1 MTYFLRTLE
10 GLTRA
15 PNSYEKDF
23 LDKINSWVAA
33 YGITTREAVF
43 KWLRENRLNE
53 NLQKIIIGSLE
64 REPGTD
70 YYNGLTDYRRYM
82 AELNRAQEPEAL
94 ALAQAAA
101 AQNQLI
107 EAERQ
112 KAIAEAEQEL
122 VYYDIDQR
130 RAADEQRRREA
141 AANLEEAEAI
151 RAGIDARRAADE
163 KAREERERAEAE
175 QEIIYSDIDYRRAQD
190 EEREREEQ
198 VKREIEEFM
207 KEGEQMQDLTLENQV
222 IESTPTYTIIDE
234 TDESITYEDEAG
246 NVHIE
251 PKASAAPWF
260 ILAGAAALFLAKQ
273 TN

>member
-23 LDKINSWVAA
+23 LDKINSWVAS

-82 AELNRAQEPEAL
+82 SELNRAQDPEAL

-151 RAGIDARRAADE
+151 RAEIDARRAAE
-163 KAREERERAEAE
+163 EQARAERERAEAE
-175 QEIIYSDIDYRRAQD
+175 QELVYDEIDYRRAQD
-190 EEREREEQ
+190 EDREREEQ
-198 VKREIEEFM
+198 VKREIEEFL
-207 KEGEQMQDLTLENQV
+207 KEGEQMQDITLENQV
-222 IESTPTYTIIDE
+222 VESTPTYTIIDE
-234 TDESITYEDEAG
+234 TADSFVYEDEAG
-246 NVHIE
+246 NIHIE
-251 PKASAAPWF
+251 PKAQSAAPWL
-260 ILAGAAALFLAKQ
+260 ILAAAAALFLA
-273 TN
+273 

>member
-15 PNSYEKDF
+15 PNSYEQEF
-23 LDKINSWVAA
+23 LNKINSWVAA

-70 YYNGLTDYRRYM
+70 FYNGLNDYRRYI
-82 AELNRAQEPEAL
+82 AELNREQDAEAL
-94 ALAQAAA
+94 AIAQAAA
-101 AQNQLI
+101 AQNKLI
-107 EAERQ
+107 EDERQ

-122 VYYDIDQR
+122 VYFDIDQR
-130 RAADEQRRREA
+130 RAAEEQRRREA
-141 AANLEEAEAI
+141 AANLKEAEAI
-151 RAGIDARRAADE
+151 RAEIDARRAADE
-163 KAREERERAEAE
+163 QARAERERAEAAQQLVYDE
-175 QEIIYSDIDYRRAQD
+175 IDYRRAQD

-198 VKREIEEFM
+198 VKREIEEFL
-207 KEGEQMQDLTLENQV
+207 KEGEQMQDITLENQV

-234 TDESITYEDEAG
+234 DDKSITYEDEAG
-246 NVHIE
+246 NVHTE
-251 PKASAAPWF
+251 PKASAAPWL
-260 ILAGAAALFLAKQ
+260 ILAAAAALFLA
-273 TN
+273 

>member
-10 GLTRA
+10 GISQN
-15 PNSYEKDF
+15 PNYYEKEF
-23 LDKINSWVAA
+23 LNKINSWVAA

-53 NLQKIIIGSLE
+53 NLQKIIIGSIE

-70 YYNGLTDYRRYM
+70 FYNGLTDYRRYL
-82 AELNRAQEPEAL
+82 AELNREQDPEAL

-101 AQNQLI
+101 AQNKLI

-141 AANLEEAEAI
+141 AANLAEAEAI
-151 RAGIDARRAADE
+151 RAEIDARRAADE
-163 KAREERERAEAE
+163 QARAERERAEAE
-175 QEIIYSDIDYRRAQD
+175 QQLVYDDIDYRRAQD

-198 VKREIEEFM
+198 VKREIEEFL
-207 KEGEQMQDLTLENQV
+207 KEGEQMQDITLENQV

-234 TDESITYEDEAG
+234 TADSITYEDEAG
-246 NVHIE
+246 NIHVE
-251 PKASAAPWF
+251 PKASAAPWL
-260 ILAGAAALFLAKQ
+260 ILAAAAALFLA
-273 TN
+273 

>member
-1 MTYFLRTLE
+1 MKYFLRTLE
-10 GLTRA
+10 GISQN
-15 PNSYEKDF
+15 PNYYEQEF
-23 LDKINSWVAA
+23 LKKINSWVAA

-53 NLQKIIIGSLE
+53 NLQKIIIGSIE

-70 YYNGLTDYRRYM
+70 YYNGLTDYRRYL
-82 AELNRAQEPEAL
+82 AELNREQDAEAL

-101 AQNQLI
+101 AQNKLI

-122 VYYDIDQR
+122 VYFDIDQR

-141 AANLEEAEAI
+141 AANLAEAEAI
-151 RAGIDARRAADE
+151 RDEIDARRAADE
-163 KAREERERAEAE
+163 QARAERERAEAE
-175 QEIIYSDIDYRRAQD
+175 QQLVYDDIDYRRAQD

-198 VKREIEEFM
+198 VKREIEEFL
-207 KEGEQMQDLTLENQV
+207 KEGEQMQDITLENQV
-222 IESTPTYTIIDE
+222 IESTPNYTIIDE
-234 TDESITYEDEAG
+234 TADSITYEDEAG

-251 PKASAAPWF
+251 PKASAAPWL
-260 ILAGAAALFLAKQ
+260 ILAAAAALFLA
-273 TN
+273 

>member
-23 LDKINSWVAA
+23 LDKINSWVAS

-53 NLQKIIIGSLE
+53 NLQKIIIGSIE

-82 AELNRAQEPEAL
+82 AELNRTQDPEAL

-122 VYYDIDQR
+122 VYFDIDQR

-151 RAGIDARRAADE
+151 RAEIDARRAADE
-163 KAREERERAEAE
+163 QARIERERAEAE
-175 QEIIYSDIDYRRAQD
+175 QELVYDEIDYRRAQD

-198 VKREIEEFM
+198 VKREIEEFL
-207 KEGEQMQDLTLENQV
+207 KEGEQMQDITIENQV

-234 TDESITYEDEAG
+234 TADSITYEDEAG
-246 NVHIE
+246 NVHVE
-251 PKASAAPWF
+251 PKASAAPWL
-260 ILAGAAALFLAKQ
+260 ILAAAAALFLA
-273 TN
+273 

>member
-1 MTYFLRTLE
+1 MNYFLRTLE

-15 PNSYEKDF
+15 PNSYEQEF
-23 LDKINSWVAA
+23 LNKINSWVAA

-70 YYNGLTDYRRYM
+70 FYNGLTDYRRYM
-82 AELNRAQEPEAL
+82 AELNREQDAEAL

-101 AQNQLI
+101 AQNKLI

-130 RAADEQRRREA
+130 RAAEEQRRREA
-141 AANLEEAEAI
+141 EANLEEAEAI
-151 RAGIDARRAADE
+151 RSGIDARRAADE
-163 KAREERERAEAE
+163 QARIERERAEAE
-175 QEIIYSDIDYRRAQD
+175 QELVYDEIDYSRAQD

-198 VKREIEEFM
+198 VKREIEEFL
-207 KEGEQMQDLTLENQV
+207 KEGEQMQDITIENQV
-222 IESTPTYTIIDE
+222 VESIPTYTIIDE
-234 TDESITYEDEAG
+234 TADSITYEDEAG

-251 PKASAAPWF
+251 PKASAAPWL
-260 ILAGAAALFLAKQ
+260 ILAAAAALFLA
-273 TN
+273 

>member
-15 PNSYEKDF
+15 PNSYEQEF
-23 LDKINSWVAA
+23 LNKINSWVAA

-70 YYNGLTDYRRYM
+70 FYNGLTDYRRYI
-82 AELNRAQEPEAL
+82 AELNREQDSEAL
-94 ALAQAAA
+94 TLAQAAA
-101 AQNQLI
+101 AQNKLI

-122 VYYDIDQR
+122 VYFDIDQR

-151 RAGIDARRAADE
+151 RAEIDARRAADE
-163 KAREERERAEAE
+163 QARAERERAEAE
-175 QEIIYSDIDYRRAQD
+175 QQLVYDEIDYRRAQD
-190 EEREREEQ
+190 EELEREEQ
-198 VKREIEEFM
+198 VKREIEEFL
-207 KEGEQMQDLTLENQV
+207 KEGEQMQDITLENQV
-222 IESTPTYTIIDE
+222 VESTPTYTIIDE
-234 TDESITYEDEAG
+234 TADSITYEDEAG

-251 PKASAAPWF
+251 PKASAAPWL
-260 ILAGAAALFLAKQ
+260 ILAAAAALFLA
-273 TN
+273 

>member
-10 GLTRA
+10 GLPRA

-53 NLQKIIIGSLE
+53 TLQKIIIGSLE

-141 AANLEEAEAI
+141 AANLAEAESI

-163 KAREERERAEAE
+163 QARIERERAESE
-175 QEIIYSDIDYRRAQD
+175 QQLIYDDIDYRRAQD

-198 VKREIEEFM
+198 VKREIEEFL
-207 KEGEQMQDLTLENQV
+207 KEGEQMQDITLENQV
-222 IESTPTYTIIDE
+222 VESTPTYTIIDE
-234 TDESITYEDEAG
+234 TADSITYEDEAG
-246 NVHIE
+246 NVHVE
-251 PKASAAPWF
+251 PKAASAAPWL
-260 ILAGAAALFLAKQ
+260 ILAAAAALFMA
-273 TN
+273 

>member
-1 MTYFLRTLE
+1 MNYFLRTLE

-15 PNSYEKDF
+15 PNSYEQEF
-23 LDKINSWVAA
+23 LNKINSWVAA
-33 YGITTREAVF
+33 YGISTREAVF
-43 KWLRENRLNE
+43 RWLRENRLNE

-82 AELNRAQEPEAL
+82 AELNREQDPEAL

-101 AQNQLI
+101 AQNKLI

-122 VYYDIDQR
+122 VYFDIDQR

-141 AANLEEAEAI
+141 EANLEEAEAI

-163 KAREERERAEAE
+163 QARIERERAEAE
-175 QEIIYSDIDYRRAQD
+175 QELVYDEIDYNRAQD

-198 VKREIEEFM
+198 VKREIEEFL
-207 KEGEQMQDLTLENQV
+207 KEGEQMQEITIENQV
-222 IESTPTYTIIDE
+222 VESTPTYTIIDE
-234 TDESITYEDEAG
+234 TADSFTYEDEAG
-246 NVHIE
+246 NIHVE
-251 PKASAAPWF
+251 PKASTSAAPWL
-260 ILAGAAALFLAKQ
+260 ILAAAAALFLA
-273 TN
+273 

>member
-10 GLTRA
+10 GISQN
-15 PNSYEKDF
+15 PNYYEQEF
-23 LDKINSWVAA
+23 LKKINSWVAA

-53 NLQKIIIGSLE
+53 NLQKIIIGSIE

-70 YYNGLTDYRRYM
+70 FYNGLTDYRRYL
-82 AELNRAQEPEAL
+82 AELNREQDAEAL

-101 AQNQLI
+101 AQNKLI

-151 RAGIDARRAADE
+151 RAEIDARRAADE
-163 KAREERERAEAE
+163 QARA
-175 QEIIYSDIDYRRAQD
+175 
-190 EEREREEQ
+190 EREREEQ
-198 VKREIEEFM
+198 VKREIEEFER
-207 KEGEQMQDLTLENQV
+207 EGEKMNEQDLTLENQV
-222 IESTPTYTIIDE
+222 ITSTPVYTIIDE
-234 TDESITYEDEAG
+234 TADSITYEDEAG
-246 NVHIE
+246 NVHVE
-251 PKASAAPWF
+251 PKASAAPWL
-260 ILAGAAALFLAKQ
+260 ILAAAAALFLA
-273 TN
+273 

>member
-10 GLTRA
+10 GISQN
-15 PNSYEKDF
+15 PNYYEQEF
-23 LDKINSWVAA
+23 LKKINSWVAA

-53 NLQKIIIGSLE
+53 NLQKIIIGSIE

-70 YYNGLTDYRRYM
+70 FYNGLTDYRRYM
-82 AELNRAQEPEAL
+82 AELNRAQAAEAL

-151 RAGIDARRAADE
+151 RAEIDARRAADE
-163 KAREERERAEAE
+163 QARIERERAEAE
-175 QEIIYSDIDYRRAQD
+175 QELVYDDIDYRRAQD

-198 VKREIEEFM
+198 VKLEIDEFL
-207 KEGEQMQDLTLENQV
+207 KEGEQMQDITLENQV

-234 TDESITYEDEAG
+234 TADSITYEDEAG

-251 PKASAAPWF
+251 PKASAAPWL
-260 ILAGAAALFLAKQ
+260 ILAAAAALFLA
-273 TN
+273 

>member
-10 GLTRA
+10 GISQN
-15 PNSYEKDF
+15 PNYYEQEF
-23 LDKINSWVAA
+23 LKKINSWVAA

-53 NLQKIIIGSLE
+53 NLQKIIIGSIE

-70 YYNGLTDYRRYM
+70 FYNGLTDYRRYL
-82 AELNRAQEPEAL
+82 AELNREQDAEAL

-101 AQNQLI
+101 AQNKLI

-151 RAGIDARRAADE
+151 RAEIDARRAADE
-163 KAREERERAEAE
+163 QARAERERAEAAQQLVYDE
-175 QEIIYSDIDYRRAQD
+175 IDYRRAQD

-198 VKREIEEFM
+198 VKREIEEFL
-207 KEGEQMQDLTLENQV
+207 KEGEQMQDITLENQV
-222 IESTPTYTIIDE
+222 IESTQTYTIIDE
-234 TDESITYEDEAG
+234 TAGSITYEDEAG
-246 NVHIE
+246 NIHID
-251 PKASAAPWF
+251 PKASAAPWL
-260 ILAGAAALFLAKQ
+260 ILAAAAALFLA
-273 TN
+273 

>member
-15 PNSYEKDF
+15 PNSYEQEF
-23 LDKINSWVAA
+23 LNKINSWVAG

-70 YYNGLTDYRRYM
+70 FYNGLTDYRRYM
-82 AELNRAQEPEAL
+82 AELNREQDAEAL

-101 AQNQLI
+101 AQNKLI

-130 RAADEQRRREA
+130 RAADERRRREA

-151 RAGIDARRAADE
+151 RAEIDARHAADE
-163 KAREERERAEAE
+163 QARAERERAEAE
-175 QEIIYSDIDYRRAQD
+175 QELVYDDIDYRRAQD

-198 VKREIEEFM
+198 VKREIEEFL
-207 KEGEQMQDLTLENQV
+207 KEGEQMQQDITLENQV
-222 IESTPTYTIIDE
+222 VESTPTYTIIDE
-234 TDESITYEDEAG
+234 TADSITYEDEAG
-246 NVHIE
+246 NIHIE
-251 PKASAAPWF
+251 PKASAAPWL
-260 ILAGAAALFLAKQ
+260 ILAAAAALFLA
-273 TN
+273 

>member
-15 PNSYEKDF
+15 PNSYEQDF
-23 LDKINSWVAA
+23 LNKINSWVAA

-70 YYNGLTDYRRYM
+70 FYNGLTDYRRYM
-82 AELNRAQEPEAL
+82 AELNREQDAEAL

-101 AQNQLI
+101 AQNKLI

-130 RAADEQRRREA
+130 RREA

-151 RAGIDARRAADE
+151 RAIIDARRAADE
-163 KAREERERAEAE
+163 QARAERERAEAAQQLVYDE
-175 QEIIYSDIDYRRAQD
+175 IDYRRAQD
-190 EEREREEQ
+190 EELEREEQ
-198 VKREIEEFM
+198 VKREIEEFER
-207 KEGEQMQDLTLENQV
+207 EGEKMNEQDLTLENQIV
-222 IESTPTYTIIDE
+222 TSTPVYTIIDE
-234 TDESITYEDEAG
+234 TADSITYEDEAG
-246 NVHIE
+246 NVHVE
-251 PKASAAPWF
+251 PKASAAPWL
-260 ILAGAAALFLAKQ
+260 ILAAAAALFLA
-273 TN
+273 

>member
-23 LDKINSWVAA
+23 LDRINSWVAG

-70 YYNGLTDYRRYM
+70 FYNGLTDYRRYM
-82 AELNRAQEPEAL
+82 AELNRAQAPEAL

-122 VYYDIDQR
+122 IYYDIDQR
-130 RAADEQRRREA
+130 RAADERRRREA

-151 RAGIDARRAADE
+151 RAEIDARRAADE
-163 KAREERERAEAE
+163 QARIERERAEAE
-175 QEIIYSDIDYRRAQD
+175 QELVYDEIDYRRAQD

-198 VKREIEEFM
+198 VAREIEEFL
-207 KEGEQMQDLTLENQV
+207 KEGEQMQQDITLENQV
-222 IESTPTYTIIDE
+222 VESTPTYTIIDE
-234 TDESITYEDEAG
+234 TADSITYEDEAG
-246 NVHIE
+246 NIHVE
-251 PKASAAPWF
+251 PKASAAPWL
-260 ILAGAAALFLAKQ
+260 ILVAAAALFL
-273 TN
+273 T

>member
-163 KAREERERAEAE
+163 QARAERERAEAE
-175 QEIIYSDIDYRRAQD
+175 QELVYDEIDYRRAQD

-251 PKASAAPWF
+251 PKASAAPWL
-260 ILAGAAALFLAKQ
+260 ILAAAAALFLA
-273 TN
+273 

>member
-15 PNSYEKDF
+15 PNSYEQEF
-23 LDKINSWVAA
+23 LNKINSWVAA

-70 YYNGLTDYRRYM
+70 FYNGLTDYRRYM
-82 AELNRAQEPEAL
+82 DELNREQDAEAL

-130 RAADEQRRREA
+130 RAAEEQRRREA

-151 RAGIDARRAADE
+151 RAEIDARRAADE
-163 KAREERERAEAE
+163 QARAERERAEAAQQLVYDE
-175 QEIIYSDIDYRRAQD
+175 IDYRRAQD
-190 EEREREEQ
+190 ADREREEQ
-198 VKREIEEFM
+198 VKREIEEFL
-207 KEGEQMQDLTLENQV
+207 KEGEQMQDITLENQIV
-222 IESTPTYTIIDE
+222 ESTPTYTIIDE
-234 TDESITYEDEAG
+234 TANSITYEDEAG
-246 NVHIE
+246 NIHVE
-251 PKASAAPWF
+251 PKANAAPWL
-260 ILAGAAALFLAKQ
+260 ILAAAAALFLA
-273 TN
+273 

>member
-15 PNSYEKDF
+15 PNSYEKEF
-23 LDKINSWVAA
+23 LNKINSWVAG

-70 YYNGLTDYRRYM
+70 FYNGLTDYRRYM
-82 AELNRAQEPEAL
+82 AELNREQAAESL

-101 AQNQLI
+101 AQNKLI

-163 KAREERERAEAE
+163 QARIERERAEAE
-175 QEIIYSDIDYRRAQD
+175 QELVYDDIDYRRAQD

-198 VKREIEEFM
+198 VKREIEEFL
-207 KEGEQMQDLTLENQV
+207 KEGEQMQDITLENQV
-222 IESTPTYTIIDE
+222 VESMPTYTIIDE
-234 TDESITYEDEAG
+234 TADSITYEDEAG
-246 NVHIE
+246 NVHVE
-251 PKASAAPWF
+251 PKASAAPWL
-260 ILAGAAALFLAKQ
+260 ILAAAAALFLA
-273 TN
+273 

>member
-10 GLTRA
+10 GISQN
-15 PNSYEKDF
+15 PNYYEQEF
-23 LDKINSWVAA
+23 LKKINSWVAA

-82 AELNRAQEPEAL
+82 AELNRAQDPEAL

-101 AQNQLI
+101 AQNKLI

-141 AANLEEAEAI
+141 AANLAEAEAI
-151 RAGIDARRAADE
+151 RAEIDARRAADE
-163 KAREERERAEAE
+163 QARAERERAEAE
-175 QEIIYSDIDYRRAQD
+175 QQLVYDDIDYRRAQD

-207 KEGEQMQDLTLENQV
+207 KEGEQMQDITLENQV
-222 IESTPTYTIIDE
+222 IESTPNYTIIDE
-234 TDESITYEDEAG
+234 TADSITYEDEAG
-246 NVHIE
+246 NIHVE
-251 PKASAAPWF
+251 PKASAAPWL
-260 ILAGAAALFLAKQ
+260 ILAAAAALFLA
-273 TN
+273 

>member
-15 PNSYEKDF
+15 TNSYEKDF
-23 LDKINSWVAA
+23 LDKINSWVAG

-70 YYNGLTDYRRYM
+70 FYNGLTDYRRYM
-82 AELNRAQEPEAL
+82 SELNRAQDPEAL

-130 RAADEQRRREA
+130 RAAEEQRRREA

-151 RAGIDARRAADE
+151 RAEIDARRAADE
-163 KAREERERAEAE
+163 QARIERERAEAE
-175 QEIIYSDIDYRRAQD
+175 QELVYDEIDYRRAQD

-198 VKREIEEFM
+198 VKREIEEFL
-207 KEGEQMQDLTLENQV
+207 KEGEQMQDITLENQV
-222 IESTPTYTIIDE
+222 VESTPTYTIIDE
-234 TDESITYEDEAG
+234 TTDSITYEDEAG
-246 NVHIE
+246 NVHVE
-251 PKASAAPWF
+251 PKAASAAPWL
-260 ILAGAAALFLAKQ
+260 ILAAAAALFMA
-273 TN
+273 

>member
-15 PNSYEKDF
+15 PNSYEQEF
-23 LDKINSWVAA
+23 LNKINSWVDS

-53 NLQKIIIGSLE
+53 NLQKIIIGSIE

-70 YYNGLTDYRRYM
+70 FYNGLTDYRRYM
-82 AELNRAQEPEAL
+82 AELNREQDAEAL

-101 AQNQLI
+101 AQNKLI
-107 EAERQ
+107 ESERQ
-112 KAIAEAEQEL
+112 KALAEAEQEL
-122 VYYDIDQR
+122 VYYDIDQS

-151 RAGIDARRAADE
+151 RAEIDARRAADE
-163 KAREERERAEAE
+163 QARIERERAEAE
-175 QEIIYSDIDYRRAQD
+175 QELVYDEIDYRRAQD

-198 VKREIEEFM
+198 VKREIEEFL
-207 KEGEQMQDLTLENQV
+207 KEGEQMQDITIENQV

-234 TDESITYEDEAG
+234 TADSITYEDEAG

-251 PKASAAPWF
+251 PKASAAPWL
-260 ILAGAAALFLAKQ
+260 ILAAAAALFLA
-273 TN
+273 

>member
-10 GLTRA
+10 GLTLA
-15 PNSYEKDF
+15 PNHYEQEF
-23 LDKINSWVAA
+23 LNKINSWVAD

-70 YYNGLTDYRRYM
+70 FYNGLTDYRRYM
-82 AELNRAQEPEAL
+82 AELIREQDAEAL

-101 AQNQLI
+101 AQNELI

-122 VYYDIDQR
+122 VYFEINQR

-151 RAGIDARRAADE
+151 RAEIDARRAADE
-163 KAREERERAEAE
+163 QARIERERAEAE
-175 QEIIYSDIDYRRAQD
+175 QELVYDEIDYRRTQD

-198 VKREIEEFM
+198 VKREIEEFL
-207 KEGEQMQDLTLENQV
+207 KDGEQMQQDITIENQV
-222 IESTPTYTIIDE
+222 VESTPTYTIIDE
-234 TDESITYEDEAG
+234 TADSITYEDEAG
-246 NVHIE
+246 YIHIE
-251 PKASAAPWF
+251 PKAASAAPWL
-260 ILAGAAALFLAKQ
+260 ILAAAALFLA
-273 TN
+273 

>member
-1 MTYFLRTLE
+1 MNYFLRTLE

-15 PNSYEKDF
+15 PNSYEQEF
-23 LDKINSWVAA
+23 LNKVNSWVAS

-70 YYNGLTDYRRYM
+70 FYNGLTDYRRYM
-82 AELNRAQEPEAL
+82 AELNREQDAEVL

-101 AQNQLI
+101 AQNKLI

-141 AANLEEAEAI
+141 AANLAEAEAI
-151 RAGIDARRAADE
+151 RAEIDARRAADE
-163 KAREERERAEAE
+163 QARAERERAEAAQQLVYDE
-175 QEIIYSDIDYRRAQD
+175 IDYRRAQD

-198 VKREIEEFM
+198 VKREIEEFL
-207 KEGEQMQDLTLENQV
+207 KEGEQMQDITLENQV

-234 TDESITYEDEAG
+234 TADSITYEDEAG
-246 NVHIE
+246 NIHVE
-251 PKASAAPWF
+251 PKVSAVPWL
-260 ILAGAAALFLAKQ
+260 ILAAAAALFLA
-273 TN
+273 

>member
-10 GLTRA
+10 GISQN
-15 PNSYEKDF
+15 PNYYEKEF
-23 LDKINSWVAA
+23 LNKINSWVAG

-82 AELNRAQEPEAL
+82 AELNRAQAPEAL

-122 VYYDIDQR
+122 VYFDIDQR

-151 RAGIDARRAADE
+151 RAEIDARRAADE
-163 KAREERERAEAE
+163 QARIERERAEAE
-175 QEIIYSDIDYRRAQD
+175 QQLVYDDIDYRRAQD

-198 VKREIEEFM
+198 VKREIEEFL
-207 KEGEQMQDLTLENQV
+207 KEGEQMQDITLENQV

-234 TDESITYEDEAG
+234 TADSITYEDEAG
-246 NVHIE
+246 NIHVE
-251 PKASAAPWF
+251 PKASAVPWL
-260 ILAGAAALFLAKQ
+260 ILAAAAALFLA
-273 TN
+273 

>member
-43 KWLRENRLNE
+43 KWLRENRINE

-70 YYNGLTDYRRYM
+70 FYNGLTDYRRYM
-82 AELNRAQEPEAL
+82 AELNREQDAEAL

-122 VYYDIDQR
+122 VYFDIDQR

-151 RAGIDARRAADE
+151 RAEIDARRAADE
-163 KAREERERAEAE
+163 QARIERERAEAE
-175 QEIIYSDIDYRRAQD
+175 QQLIYDDIDYRRAQD
-190 EEREREEQ
+190 EERDREEQ
-198 VKREIEEFM
+198 VKREIEEFL
-207 KEGEQMQDLTLENQV
+207 KEGEQMQDITLENQV
-222 IESTPTYTIIDE
+222 VESTPTYTIIDE
-234 TDESITYEDEAG
+234 TADSITYEDEAG
-246 NVHIE
+246 NIHVE
-251 PKASAAPWF
+251 PKASAVPWL
-260 ILAGAAALFLAKQ
+260 ILAAAAALFLA
-273 TN
+273 

>member
-10 GLTRA
+10 GISQN
-15 PNSYEKDF
+15 PNYYEKEF
-23 LDKINSWVAA
+23 LNKINSWVAG

-82 AELNRAQEPEAL
+82 AELNRAQAPEAL

-122 VYYDIDQR
+122 IYYDIDQR

-151 RAGIDARRAADE
+151 RAEIDARRAADE
-163 KAREERERAEAE
+163 QARIERERAEAE
-175 QEIIYSDIDYRRAQD
+175 QQLVYDDIDYRRAQD

-198 VKREIEEFM
+198 VEREIEEFL
-207 KEGEQMQDLTLENQV
+207 KEGEQMQQDITIENQV
-222 IESTPTYTIIDE
+222 VESTPTYTIIDE
-234 TDESITYEDEAG
+234 TADSITYEDEAG
-246 NVHIE
+246 NIHVE
-251 PKASAAPWF
+251 PKASAVPWL
-260 ILAGAAALFLAKQ
+260 ILAATAALFLA
-273 TN
+273 

>member
-23 LDKINSWVAA
+23 LDRIKSWVAG

-70 YYNGLTDYRRYM
+70 FYNGLTDYRRYM
-82 AELNRAQEPEAL
+82 AELNRAQAPEAL

-122 VYYDIDQR
+122 IYYDIDQR

-151 RAGIDARRAADE
+151 RAEIDARRAADE
-163 KAREERERAEAE
+163 QARIERERAEAE
-175 QEIIYSDIDYRRAQD
+175 QELVYDEIDYRRAQD

-198 VKREIEEFM
+198 VAREIEEFL
-207 KEGEQMQDLTLENQV
+207 KEGEQMQQDITLENQV
-222 IESTPTYTIIDE
+222 VESTPTYTIIDE
-234 TDESITYEDEAG
+234 TADSITYEDEAG
-246 NVHIE
+246 DIHVE
-251 PKASAAPWF
+251 PKASAAPWL
-260 ILAGAAALFLAKQ
+260 ILVAAAALFL
-273 TN
+273 T

>member
-15 PNSYEKDF
+15 PNSYEQEF
-23 LDKINSWVAA
+23 LNKINSWVAG

-70 YYNGLTDYRRYM
+70 YYNGLTDYRHYM
-82 AELNRAQEPEAL
+82 AELNREQDAEAL

-101 AQNQLI
+101 AQNKLI

-130 RAADEQRRREA
+130 RAADERRRREA

-151 RAGIDARRAADE
+151 RAEIDARHAADE
-163 KAREERERAEAE
+163 QDRAERERAEAE
-175 QEIIYSDIDYRRAQD
+175 QELVYDDIDYRRAQD

-198 VKREIEEFM
+198 VKREIEEFL
-207 KEGEQMQDLTLENQV
+207 KEGEQMQDITLENQV
-222 IESTPTYTIIDE
+222 VESTPTYAIIDE
-234 TDESITYEDEAG
+234 TSDSITYEDEAG
-246 NVHIE
+246 NIHIE
-251 PKASAAPWF
+251 PKAASAAPWL
-260 ILAGAAALFLAKQ
+260 ILAAAAALFLA
-273 TN
+273 

>member
-10 GLTRA
+10 GISQN
-15 PNSYEKDF
+15 PNYYEKEF
-23 LDKINSWVAA
+23 LNKINSWVAA

-53 NLQKIIIGSLE
+53 NLQKIIIGSIE

-70 YYNGLTDYRRYM
+70 FYNGLTDYRRYM
-82 AELNRAQEPEAL
+82 SELNRETDAYAL

-101 AQNQLI
+101 TQNRII

-112 KAIAEAEQEL
+112 RAIAEGEQEL

-130 RAADEQRRREA
+130 RAAEEQRRREA

-151 RAGIDARRAADE
+151 RAEIDARRAADE
-163 KAREERERAEAE
+163 KARYERERAEAE
-175 QEIIYSDIDYRRAQD
+175 QEIVYDDIDYRRAKD
-190 EEREREEQ
+190 EEREREEL

-207 KEGEQMQDLTLENQV
+207 KEGEEMQDITLENQV

-234 TDESITYEDEAG
+234 TADSITYEDEAG
-246 NVHIE
+246 NVHVE
-251 PKASAAPWF
+251 PKASAAPWL
-260 ILAGAAALFLAKQ
+260 ILAAAAALFLA
-273 TN
+273 

>member
-10 GLTRA
+10 GISQN
-15 PNSYEKDF
+15 PNYYEQEF
-23 LDKINSWVAA
+23 LNKINSWVAA

-82 AELNRAQEPEAL
+82 AEINREQDAEAL

-101 AQNQLI
+101 AQNKLI
-107 EAERQ
+107 EEERQ

-122 VYYDIDQR
+122 VYFDIDKR

-141 AANLEEAEAI
+141 AANLAEAEAI
-151 RAGIDARRAADE
+151 RAEIDARRAADE
-163 KAREERERAEAE
+163 QARIERERAEAE
-175 QEIIYSDIDYRRAQD
+175 QELVYDDIDYRRAQD

-198 VKREIEEFM
+198 VKREIEEFL
-207 KEGEQMQDLTLENQV
+207 KEGEQMQDITLENQV
-222 IESTPTYTIIDE
+222 IESTPNYTIIDE
-234 TDESITYEDEAG
+234 TADSITYEDEAG

-251 PKASAAPWF
+251 PKASAAPWL
-260 ILAGAAALFLAKQ
+260 ILAAAAALFLA
-273 TN
+273 

>member
-10 GLTRA
+10 GISQN
-15 PNSYEKDF
+15 PNYYEQEF
-23 LDKINSWVAA
+23 LNKINSWVAS
-33 YGITTREAVF
+33 YGITIREAVF
-43 KWLRENRLNE
+43 KWLRENRINE
-53 NLQKIIIGSLE
+53 NLQKIIIGSIE

-82 AELNRAQEPEAL
+82 AELNREQDAEAL

-122 VYYDIDQR
+122 VYFDIDQR

-151 RAGIDARRAADE
+151 RAEIDARRAADE
-163 KAREERERAEAE
+163 QARIERERAEAE
-175 QEIIYSDIDYRRAQD
+175 QQLVYDDIDYRRAQD

-198 VKREIEEFM
+198 VKREIEEFL
-207 KEGEQMQDLTLENQV
+207 KEGEQMQDITLENQV
-222 IESTPTYTIIDE
+222 VESTPTYTIIDE
-234 TDESITYEDEAG
+234 TADSITYEDEAG
-246 NVHIE
+246 NVHVE
-251 PKASAAPWF
+251 PKASAAPWL
-260 ILAGAAALFLAKQ
+260 ILAAAAALFLA
-273 TN
+273 

>member
-10 GLTRA
+10 GLTRV
-15 PNSYEKDF
+15 PNSYEQEF
-23 LDKINSWVAA
+23 LNKINSWVAA

-53 NLQKIIIGSLE
+53 NLQKIIIGSIE

-70 YYNGLTDYRRYM
+70 FYNGLTDYRRYM
-82 AELNRAQEPEAL
+82 AELNREQDPEAL

-101 AQNQLI
+101 EQNKLI

-122 VYYDIDQR
+122 IYFDIDQR
-130 RAADEQRRREA
+130 RAAEEQRRREA

-151 RAGIDARRAADE
+151 RAEIDARRAADE
-163 KAREERERAEAE
+163 QARAERERAEAE
-175 QEIIYSDIDYRRAQD
+175 QELIYSDIDYRRAQD

-198 VKREIEEFM
+198 VKREIEEFER
-207 KEGEQMQDLTLENQV
+207 EGEKMNEQELTLENQIV
-222 IESTPTYTIIDE
+222 TSTPVYTIIDE
-234 TDESITYEDEAG
+234 TADSITYEDEAG

-251 PKASAAPWF
+251 PKASVSPWL
-260 ILAGAAALFLAKQ
+260 ILAAAAALFLA
-273 TN
+273 